1 MYKIYPKTL
10 FLGQKIQYLPSCQ
23 STNDEASALIV
34 QTDPAEG
41 TLVITDNQ
49 TAGRGQRG
57 NQWEAQSGQ
66 NLTFSLILKPSF
78 LTATEQFWLNMA
90 ISLGIYDTLQPLVGN
105 SLRIKWPNDIYVAD
119 QKLGGILIENTL
131 HGYGIA
137 WSIVGIGLNVNQT
150 EFGYSTATSLQLQAP
165 LPNTYD
171 LPGLLGRLC
180 ETLEQ
185 RYLQL
190 RSGNRD
196 TLKIN
201 YLQILYRFQ
210 EEHGFESEG
219 HFFRGIIIGVDDTGR
234 LAIADDGKVRYFG
247 FKEVSFLMSERANE

>member
-10 FLGQKIQYLPSCQ
+10 FIGQIIQYLPSCQ
-23 STNDEASALIV
+23 STNDEAAALIAHL
-34 QTDPAEG
+34 DPNEG
-41 TLVITDNQ
+41 LLVITDNQ

-57 NQWEAQSGQ
+57 NQWEAKSGE

-78 LTATEQFWLNMA
+78 LVATDQFWLNMA
-90 ISLGIYDTLQPLVGN
+90 ISLGIYDALQPLVGH
-105 SLRIKWPNDIYVAD
+105 SLRIKWPNDVYAGD

-131 HGYGIA
+131 QGYTIA
-137 WSIVGIGLNVNQT
+137 WSVVGMGLNVNQT
-150 EFGYSTATSLQLQAP
+150 EFGYGTATSLQKESP
-165 LPNTYD
+165 LPNAYD
-171 LPGLLGRLC
+171 LPGLLSRLC

-190 RSGNRD
+190 RSGQRD

-201 YLQILYRFQ
+201 YLQTLYRYQ

-219 HFFRGIIIGVDDTGR
+219 MYFRGIICGIDANGR
-234 LAIADDGKVRYFG
+234 LAISVEGQVK
-247 FKEVSFLMSERANE
+247 